1 MQSTL
6 KNQTDQEQALSW
18 IQLVLNGQDITLEKV
33 FGLIFENGTFLS
45 LYDEDVSYLFQNRD
59 NLITMSKKVH

>member
-59 NLITMSKKVH
+59 NLIAMSKKVH

>member
-33 FGLIFENGTFLS
+33 FCLIFENGTFLS

-59 NLITMSKKVH
+59 NLIAMSKKVH

>member
-1 MQSTL
+1 M
-6 KNQTDQEQALSW
+6 
-18 IQLVLNGQDITLEKV
+18 NGKDITLEEV

-59 NLITMSKKVH
+59 NLIAMSKKVHQFTFTGLLDRQFDIYKQ

>member
-1 MQSTL
+1 VQTTL
-6 KNQTDQEQALSW
+6 KNQTDQERSLSW

-33 FGLIFENGTFLS
+33 FGLIFENETFLS

-59 NLITMSKKVH
+59 NLIAMSKKVH